1 MNKNSIE
8 NKGFCDI
15 TLKPRPRR
23 RADSSG
29 VDGLDILIQKTKAI
43 GLRGQEDGLAAG
55 EDGNKWLNALST
67 HGPNLLW
74 GVTKI
79 RKYVCGEGSD
89 ERVQELIQFRVLDR
103 LLYFLDGHTDP
114 DVIFETLWIVTN
126 IAAGPTSHTTILVD
140 MGYLP
145 YLGRLLQHELGPIRT
160 QAAWAIGN
168 IIGDREGYR
177 DLILQNNLLPL
188 ILNIWKVNTF
198 DTEAAR
204 VESKRISF
212 WIVDNMCRYKPDWHL
227 MKPALD
233 FNHSYINHRICWAI
247 ARVLHQSGRNLD
259 IDSIVT
265 QDMCN
270 RMVEILRTNCSLT
283 THPIL
288 RALINMAC
296 SKNSMHL
303 QYIVNANVLP
313 VLEYY
318 LRCDG
323 RLGSRGSYELFAIQ
337 ILGNLAS
344 KEIYAVEISQYES
357 LTKWLVENLEK
368 SKDQE
373 CRNEL
378 CITIRNMLYHRNL
391 SVSGILIKFKILRH
405 LNSFL
410 NRVVS
415 NSKIQLIALEAIHHF
430 SHTPFRCRSDYLAEF
445 QKLGLFSSLVEIYTA
460 ASGQYLDEMDHDDND
475 VVSEPD
481 SDDEGWH
488 APQAENVAIPFHVTN
503 PNNPNHP
510 HFFNQQSTTSNLSV
524 KEKIAARSLSM
535 MRELYPQEFESAVQ
549 AQHSNSELS
558 ASINSITFGAKN
570 PVDDLSQIMLGMKT
584 GVPKAGS
591 EVTLG
596 VTE

>member
-79 RKYVCGEGSD
+79 RKYVCGGMFHMFNLLPEGSD

-227 MKPALD
+227 
-233 FNHSYINHRICWAI
+233 
-247 ARVLHQSGRNLD
+247 
-259 IDSIVT
+259 
-265 QDMCN
+265 
-270 RMVEILRTNCSLT
+270 
-283 THPIL
+283 
-288 RALINMAC
+288 
-296 SKNSMHL
+296 
-303 QYIVNANVLP
+303 YIVNANVLP

-344 KEIYAVEISQYES
+344 QEIYAVEISQYES

-391 SVSGILIKFKILRH
+391 SVSG
-405 LNSFL
+405 
-410 NRVVS
+410 VVS